1 MKRLEDMHK
10 SAAIES
16 ILSVRSVEPSYSE
29 DNEVV
34 LSFGQRGLWT
44 LDALDGPS
52 ATYNIPAALR
62 LKGQVNLVAL
72 NLALLDVLER
82 HEPLRT
88 VIAAD
93 AEGEPVGYVV
103 DVPADVVVI
112 RQLEL
117 DHIEQIET
125 RNREAN
131 AILLAEVARPFD
143 LARDIPLRALYIKI
157 TDVEGIFA

>member
-1 MKRLEDMHK
+1 MKRFKNMD
-10 SAAIES
+10 SSTAIDL
-16 ILSVRSVEPSYSE
+16 ILSARSIVPIYSE

-62 LKGQVNLVAL
+62 LKGLVHLSAL

-88 VIAAD
+88 VIAED
-93 AEGEPVGYVV
+93 GEGEPRGYVV
-103 DVPADVVVI
+103 DLPADIVVI
-112 RQLEL
+112 RHL
-117 DHIEQIET
+117 
-125 RNREAN
+125 
-131 AILLAEVARPFD
+131 
-143 LARDIPLRALYIKI
+143 
-157 TDVEGIFA
+157 